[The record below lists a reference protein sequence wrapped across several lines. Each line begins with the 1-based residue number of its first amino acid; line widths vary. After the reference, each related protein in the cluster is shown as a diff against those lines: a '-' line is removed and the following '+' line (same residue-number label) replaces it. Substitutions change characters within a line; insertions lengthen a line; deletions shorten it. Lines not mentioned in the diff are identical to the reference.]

1 MTLNQLSC
9 LVGTSDLHK
18 MGLTIRGKD
27 GGSLYILLLSQ
38 YLGKEPRVSWGWGGM
53 KQKIWLKAGLLG
65 AHHVLPP
72 DLAAGEYIKS
82 RIK

>member
-9 LVGTSDLHK
+9 LIGTSDLHK

-38 YLGKEPRVSWGWGGM
+38 YLGKEPRVSWGWGG
-53 KQKIWLKAGLLG
+53 
-65 AHHVLPP
+65 
-72 DLAAGEYIKS
+72 
-82 RIK
+82 